1 VQNVGQEQ
9 TKCPPHPLLEETRV
23 SLLRFKFKKTIALRN
38 KSLVFK
44 GSIKKRL
51 PSSVSGGDLS
61 SKINSFV
68 TLQEKGGFNFGELT
82 SERSF
87 VQTFIA
93 KHPGIDGVDLF
104 LATFI
109 RNNTSDI
116 RCDLIDDK
124 GEILASDIINASL
137 IIDNS
142 WVKFNLAS
150 SNLIL
155 GGKYGIRLT
164 SINSRSGNAIT
175 WYADLPHSKTINPF
189 TGSVYGPESSKH
201 DNFTD
206 GEAIVDGKNSSQDFV
221 FKIHYKQSK

>member
-1 VQNVGQEQ
+1 MAKNYIAVA
-9 TKCPPHPLLEETRV
+9 
-23 SLLRFKFKKTIALRN
+23 FKTIIIICIAT
-38 KSLVFK
+38 
-44 GSIKKRL
+44 SIYFL
-51 PSSVSGGDLS
+51 YINP
-61 SKINSFV
+61 KINSFV